1 MKLDRKTALKIA
13 RLTDQGKYSDIINIL
28 SHFPSEQKGTWGW
41 NAQKLIPF
49 LQDTSSPA
57 PFNIFVKGNIKL
69 PFFSFSNLPLV
80 NCPGKGECAKW
91 CYSLKAWRCPA
102 AFFRQVQNTILIR
115 EQSDQIRAAWMKLP
129 VGSDIRLY
137 VDGDFDCIQ
146 TMKFWFQLL
155 KIRPDLK
162 VYGYSKSWQM
172 FLDYHNSG
180 LKFPKNYILNL
191 SSGSK
196 YDNIGH
202 IRAAMKALPITRGE
216 FNAVNA
222 GKHPEPKTVRQV
234 AKSFGMKKLFVCP
247 GKCGSCLTV
256 NGKNV
261 HACGSMLLHET
272 NIVIGTH

>member
-1 MKLDRKTALKIA
+1 MKLDRKMALTIA
-13 RLTDQGKYSDIINIL
+13 RLTDQGKYSEIVDIL
-28 SHFPSEQKGTWGW
+28 RRFPSDRKGTWGW
-41 NAQKLIPF
+41 NGAKLIPF
-49 LQDTSSPA
+49 LQDTSTPVPYS
-57 PFNIFVKGNIKL
+57 IFSEGNSKL

-91 CYSLKAWRCPA
+91 CYSLKAWRYPP
-102 AFFRQVQNTILIR
+102 AFFRQIQNTILIR
-115 EQSDQIRAAWMKLP
+115 EQSDQIRAAWMNLP
-129 VGSDIRLY
+129 VGRDVRLY
-137 VDGDFDCIQ
+137 VDGDFDSIR

-155 KIRPDLK
+155 KVRPDLM

-180 LKFPKNYILNL
+180 LKFPKNYVLNL

-202 IRAAMKALPITRGE
+202 IRAAMKELPIVRGD
-216 FNAVNA
+216 FIAVPA
-222 GKHPEPKTVRQV
+222 GKHPEPKTVREV

-247 GKCGSCLTV
+247 GKCGDCLKV
-256 NGKNV
+256 KGKNV

-272 NIVIGTH
+272 NIVIATH